1 MKTKIKK
8 RKKAEERECRE
19 LMWLGLSSRHP
30 QQSSVY
36 FTINPLK
43 DNYIRINLEV
53 TQEVTIIALQ
63 LDLRLL
69 YLHSKI
75 IKCNESKIELYKDA

>member
-1 MKTKIKK
+1 MVIS
-8 RKKAEERECRE
+8 
-19 LMWLGLSSRHP
+19 LLLSSVH
-30 QQSSVY
+30 

-63 LDLRLL
+63 LDLGLL

-75 IKCNESKIELYKDA
+75 IKCNESKIELYNRRAFTKIRSYHNISNFP

>member
-1 MKTKIKK
+1 MVTS
-8 RKKAEERECRE
+8 
-19 LMWLGLSSRHP
+19 LLL
-30 QQSSVY
+30 SSVY

-63 LDLRLL
+63 LDLGLL

-75 IKCNESKIELYKDA
+75 IKCNEPKLELYNKHEHLTKIRLYPNISNSPLKCLKTS